1 MSLLL
6 EEDKNLGLNLEWQLP
21 KLPSLSMLVR
31 EQNNNMTLT
40 EMIEAD
46 ERQEERRMYMLT
58 FGAELL

>member
-6 EEDKNLGLNLEWQLP
+6 EEDKNLCLNLEWQPP

-31 EQNNNMTLT
+31 EQNNNLTLT

-46 ERQEERRMYMLT
+46 ERQEERKMYMLT